1 MIQPIGSI
9 QYRDKTFQV
18 PEEAFKP
25 GSFQL
30 RLTNELCGIQY
41 GEIPHPWS
49 VVI

>member
-1 MIQPIGSI
+1 MPRITFS
-9 QYRDKTFQV
+9 KTGQTFEV

-30 RLTNELCGIQY
+30 RLTSELCGIQY

-49 VVI
+49 VIV